1 MFKLI
6 KSKEWTSSSGSKGV
20 TLTVAYKGRV
30 FIAQKSDFEKIK
42 IDDKLQTVS
51 FGEEVE
57 VVAEQYTTELGEKRQ
72 GLRIKPKMDLSLSS
86 F

>member
-6 KSKEWTSSSGSKGV
+6 KSKEWVSSTGAKGTS
-20 TLTVAYKGRV
+20 LTVAYKGRV
-30 FIAQKSDFEKIK
+30 FLANQGDFNNAKVDEKAG
-42 IDDKLQTVS
+42 TVS

-57 VVAEQYTTELGEKRQ
+57 VVAEQYVTELGEVKQ
-72 GLRIKPKMDLSLSS
+72 GLRIKPKMDLNLST